1 MKKIY
6 KIIWAESAEKDLCRI
21 LEYVARDNPTH
32 AVKIFNTIK
41 RKTSN
46 LYHAPTQGRII
57 PELKEEG
64 ILQYRELVIPP
75 WRVMYRIA
83 GQSVLVLAVL
93 DSRRNIEDI
102 LLGKLLNLEG

>member
-6 KIIWAESAEKDLCRI
+6 KIIWAESAEKDLSVI
-21 LEYVARDNPTH
+21 LEYVARDNPAY
-32 AVKIFNTIK
+32 AVKNFHTIK

-46 LYHAPTQGRII
+46 LYHAPTRGRLI
-57 PELKEEG
+57 PELQEQG
-64 ILQYRELVIPP
+64 VLQYRELVIPP

-83 GQSVLVLAVL
+83 VQSVLVLAVL

-102 LLGKLLNLEG
+102 LLGRLLNLEG